1 MPRDGVRHQI
11 EFYRRLR
18 PGEPPSLDNAQSL
31 IRNLFL
37 DNRRYDLGRVG
48 RFKLDRRLGTE
59 TENTPRILTLDD
71 VLTVIRL
78 LSSLIEER
86 TA

>member
-1 MPRDGVRHQI
+1 MVATSDLEGVEFNVDQAKRIAFAQI

-48 RFKLDRRLGTE
+48 RYKIDRRLGSE
-59 TENTPRILTLDD
+59 TPGLPI
-71 VLTVIRL
+71 
-78 LSSLIEER
+78 
-86 TA
+86 